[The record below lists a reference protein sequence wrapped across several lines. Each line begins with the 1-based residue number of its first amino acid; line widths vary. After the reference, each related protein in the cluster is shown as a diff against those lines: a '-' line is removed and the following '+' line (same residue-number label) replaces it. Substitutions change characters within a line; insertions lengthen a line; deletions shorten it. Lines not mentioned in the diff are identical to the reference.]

1 MMNATTHYR
10 FPRKARALR
19 PVFGLA
25 AAFAAAATLGL
36 AVVAPTLVE
45 RAEPAYAGLA
55 RAAVTPTEVAILP
68 GTIEVV
74 ATRTR
79 SAAATVHYVP
89 ASFGPRG

>member
-1 MMNATTHYR
+1 MMNATTNYR

-45 RAEPAYAGLA
+45 RAEPAHAGLA
-55 RAAVTPTEVAILP
+55 HAATPTEVAILP